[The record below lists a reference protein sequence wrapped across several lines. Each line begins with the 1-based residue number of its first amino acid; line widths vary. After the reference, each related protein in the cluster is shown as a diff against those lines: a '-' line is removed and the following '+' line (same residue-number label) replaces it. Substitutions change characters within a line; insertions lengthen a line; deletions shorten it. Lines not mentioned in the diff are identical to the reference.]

1 MTLKK
6 LRSESSIIH
15 EGKATIRCDFLGA
28 GRDLPSTITYF
39 SSRGDQE
46 GLFELVILNFISK
59 CYNWSTFA
67 S

>member
-28 GRDLPSTITYF
+28 GRDLPS
-39 SSRGDQE
+39 RGDQE
-46 GLFELVILNFISK
+46 GLFELVILNFIFK